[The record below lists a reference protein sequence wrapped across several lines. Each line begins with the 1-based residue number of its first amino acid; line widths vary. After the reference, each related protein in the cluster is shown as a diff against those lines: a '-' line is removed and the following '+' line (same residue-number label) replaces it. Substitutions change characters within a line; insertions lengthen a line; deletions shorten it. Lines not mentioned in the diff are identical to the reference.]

1 MACHTTMKTLFILHL
16 CCISFIHTEQVELDS
31 KPESLSD
38 GASTSVVLKQSSS
51 TGSNHCFFPC
61 LEFLELY
68 HCRGLTEVANLPPSI
83 KTLNIFDCG
92 SLVSVS
98 GEVPSLEKF
107 EIKWCDGL
115 TEVANLPPSIKTLNI
130 DYCGS
135 LVSVSGE
142 VPSLEKL
149 EIWSCESLES
159 LPNGPAHQAYS
170 SLRVLRITQCPG
182 IKQLPPSLQ
191 QRLDHLREK
200 TLDPHLFQGNLYLI
214 SWFHFN

>member
-1 MACHTTMKTLFILHL
+1 MHLCHLNFLNFWDYTFRARTNYINTRNNWYLHLCNPTPESQTFFSLLFTIISPGRFACQITCSIMYKLVLACHTTMKTLFILHL

-98 GEVPSLEKF
+98 G
-107 EIKWCDGL
+107 
-115 TEVANLPPSIKTLNI
+115 
-130 DYCGS
+130 
-135 LVSVSGE
+135 
-142 VPSLEKL
+142 
-149 EIWSCESLES
+149 
-159 LPNGPAHQAYS
+159 
-170 SLRVLRITQCPG
+170 
-182 IKQLPPSLQ
+182 
-191 QRLDHLREK
+191 
-200 TLDPHLFQGNLYLI
+200 
-214 SWFHFN
+214 